1 MFPGACPP
9 KPPGPPGQAS
19 GVGAHRQAEVPS
31 RALEAGWESAIT
43 SELVPPAG
51 GEGQRSREIETL
63 RDTLSR
69 ILVFHNH
76 VTISELPWGLPASLP
91 THNPGLIRK
100 TETCGRKG
108 LVAENSTGWTSGP
121 PAMKADIVPPPG
133 PTGPAWDHQ
142 GLL

>member
-1 MFPGACPP
+1 M
-9 KPPGPPGQAS
+9 
-19 GVGAHRQAEVPS
+19 
-31 RALEAGWESAIT
+31 EAGWVSTIT
-43 SELVPPAG
+43 SELVPPARG
-51 GEGQRSREIETL
+51 VERSREGEIDTL

-76 VTISELPWGLPASLP
+76 VTTSELPWGLPASLP

-108 LVAENSTGWTSGP
+108 SVAENSTGWTSGP